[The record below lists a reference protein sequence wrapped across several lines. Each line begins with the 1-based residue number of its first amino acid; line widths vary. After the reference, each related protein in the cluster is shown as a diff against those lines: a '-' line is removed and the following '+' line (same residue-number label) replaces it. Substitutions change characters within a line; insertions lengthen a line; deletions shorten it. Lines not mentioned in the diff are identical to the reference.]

1 MGKKIAQ
8 VLAVLIFLC
17 GLGFLLYPK
26 ATEWH
31 AAYEN
36 NKVMEDFEKSRN
48 YEMITERMKER
59 PINRKKLILRI
70 ATVAAVV
77 LALFILAANYALM
90 HLLTITLGW
99 NMVLSKILVEVVLF
113 AVSFVV
119 QGKFVYRGNTF
130 EGKK

>member
-1 MGKKIAQ
+1 MLAHEALGKA
-8 VLAVLIFLC
+8 LAK
-17 GLGFLLYPK
+17 Y
-26 ATEWH
+26 A
-31 AAYEN
+31 
-36 NKVMEDFEKSRN
+36 
-48 YEMITERMKER
+48 
-59 PINRKKLILRI
+59 
-70 ATVAAVV
+70 V

-90 HLLTITLGW
+90 HLLTITLNW